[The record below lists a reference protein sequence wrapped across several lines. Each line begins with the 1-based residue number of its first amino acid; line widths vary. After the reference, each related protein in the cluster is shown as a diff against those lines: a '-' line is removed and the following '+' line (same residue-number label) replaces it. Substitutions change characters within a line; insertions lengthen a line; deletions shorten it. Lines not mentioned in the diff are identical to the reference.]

1 MYWIMFF
8 KTLFLYF
15 FVIIVYRIM
24 GKKEVGKLGIV
35 DLIVSILIA
44 ELAAMSIESPKSS
57 ILVSV
62 IPILTLVFIQV
73 VLSYISLKNSKIR
86 KLIDG
91 DPTVIIK
98 NGKLQFHRMSQL
110 RYSLDDLMSQ
120 LREQQIKSIEEVDYA
135 VLENNGKLS
144 VFQQCKDY
152 PLPLIVDG
160 VVDERVLKELNK
172 DNRWLQHLLQKNH
185 VDLNDVFYA
194 FYTKNKTYII
204 KKSELR

>member
-1 MYWIMFF
+1 MFF

-73 VLSYISLKNSKIR
+73 ILSYISLKNSKIR

>member
-1 MYWIMFF
+1 MFF

-73 VLSYISLKNSKIR
+73 ILSYISLKNSKIR

-160 VVDERVLKELNK
+160 MVDERVLKELNK

>member
-73 VLSYISLKNSKIR
+73 ILSYISLKNSKIR

>member
-1 MYWIMFF
+1 MFF

-73 VLSYISLKNSKIR
+73 ILSYISLKNSKIR

-152 PLPLIVDG
+152 PLPLIIDG